1 MMDEYDDSLTSH
13 VRDIAAGAEAVVAAF
28 PGETPMLALGD
39 GSVLFAETGERV
51 QAFDGAAILCARAD
65 SKRIVAGGDDGK
77 VIAIAADGTTATLG
91 DEQGKWID
99 ALAIRDDGAI
109 AWSAGKQ
116 VRARDAKG
124 AVRSWTAP
132 SSVRGLAFMPKGYRV
147 AASHY
152 NGVSLWFPNLDA
164 TPDVLK
170 WPGSHLDLTV
180 SPDGNFCVTAM
191 QENALHGWRIADK
204 KDMRMTGYP
213 AKTRSFSF
221 SHDGQWM
228 ATSGADA
235 CVVWPFQSKDGPMGK
250 PPRECGVR
258 PGKVSQVAFHPR
270 ALVLAV
276 GYEDGW
282 VLMVRLDDG
291 AELLVRKGL
300 AEGETPPRDKPVVS
314 ALAWDRDGRR
324 LLFGLQN
331 GEAGLLTLPPV
342 PPKR

>member
-1 MMDEYDDSLTSH
+1 MMDEYDDSLTPH
-13 VRDIAAGAEAVVAAF
+13 VTSIAAGAEAVAAAF
-28 PGETPMLALGD
+28 PGEKPMLALGD
-39 GSVLFAETGERV
+39 GSILFAGGGERM

-65 SKRIVAGGDDGK
+65 SRRMVAGGDDGK
-77 VIAIAADGTTATLG
+77 VIEIDADGRATTLG

-99 ALAIRDDGAI
+99 AIAMRDDGAT
-109 AWSAGKQ
+109 AWSAGKE

-124 AVRSWTAP
+124 AVKNWTAP
-132 SSVRGLAFMPKGYRV
+132 SSARGLAFMPKGYRV

-164 TPDVLK
+164 TPDLLK
-170 WPGSHLDLTV
+170 WPGSHLDLAV
-180 SPDGNFCVTAM
+180 SPDGNFCITAM

-258 PGKVSQVAFHPR
+258 PAKVSQVAFHPR

-291 AELLVRKGL
+291 AELLVRRGL
-300 AEGETPPRDKPVVS
+300 AEGETPPREKPVVS
-314 ALAWDRDGRR
+314 ALAWDKDGRR

-342 PPKR
+342 PPTR